1 MDVASALDFIRKNH
15 RAVLATTRADGT
27 TQMSPVTVGID
38 DRDCVVVSTRETA
51 YKVRHL
57 RALPYAALCA
67 FSERFFGD
75 WVQVEGPVEI
85 VSLPDAMEPL
95 VEYYRR
101 ISGEHPDWA
110 DYRAAMERDR
120 RVLLRMTVE
129 RAGPTVHG

>member
-1 MDVASALDFIRKNH
+1 LNVDTALDFIRQH
-15 RAVLATTRADGT
+15 HQAVLATTRADGT
-27 TQMSPVTVGID
+27 TQMSPVTPGVD
-38 DRDCVVVSTRETA
+38 DQGRVEISTRETA

-57 RALPYAALCA
+57 RALPYAALCI
-67 FSERFFGD
+67 FTDRFYGD

-101 ISGEHPDWA
+101 ISGEHPDWS
-110 DYRAAMERDR
+110 DYRATMERDR

>member
-1 MDVASALDFIRKNH
+1 MDIAKGLEFIRRNH
-15 RAVLATTRADGT
+15 RGVLATTRADGT
-27 TQMSPVTVGID
+27 TQMSPVTPGVD
-38 DRDCVVVSTRETA
+38 DQDCVVVSTRETA

-67 FSERFFGD
+67 FPDRFFGD